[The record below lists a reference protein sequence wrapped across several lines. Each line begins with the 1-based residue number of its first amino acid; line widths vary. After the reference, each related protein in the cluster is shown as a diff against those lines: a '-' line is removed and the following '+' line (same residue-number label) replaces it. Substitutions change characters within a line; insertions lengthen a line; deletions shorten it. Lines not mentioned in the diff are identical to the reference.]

1 VVALRYSPQAWLT
14 KKKSCAGETLCCLS
28 PPELGRHKL
37 RRGAPGKGLRVACAS
52 ARGCLR
58 KHLAL
63 DCIAGTRSPEKQIE
77 EVQPPLISYPPSPA
91 PTPANHSTN
100 TMADSSASTSADGPT
115 LQNRWK
121 AAGGFFEQ
129 YTHQSSSTQTPM
141 RFTIF
146 LPPQA
151 TSKPVPILYY
161 LSGLTCTDENV
172 VQKGFVQFQA
182 AKRGLAIVC
191 PDTSPRGA
199 GVEGEDEGWDFGT
212 GAGFYVDATAEKWK
226 K

>member
-1 VVALRYSPQAWLT
+1 MHAGLLPRKHWPWIALLYLLAREANT
-14 KKKSCAGETLCCLS
+14 TSCSS
-28 PPELGRHKL
+28 PPH
-37 RRGAPGKGLRVACAS
+37 
-52 ARGCLR
+52 
-58 KHLAL
+58 H
-63 DCIAGTRSPEKQIE
+63 TH
-77 EVQPPLISYPPSPA
+77 
-91 PTPANHSTN
+91 PTPHPRTLNHSTS
-100 TMADSSASTSADGPT
+100 TMADSSASAPADDPT
-115 LQNRWK
+115 LLNRWK

-212 GAGFYVDATAEKWK
+212 GAGFYVDATTEKWK